1 MTTVRILSIVQ
12 PLALAALVVVMSFT
26 GFMAMD
32 ERVDEREQLKQ
43 KEIPLY
49 ATSPGH
55 PVFGEYVGA
64 HWCGPCM
71 SSASPSLT
79 NLKTSNPED
88 FTFVS
93 IFESDS
99 GGWPSDSPIN
109 RQNHVISA
117 STAYPTFSF
126 PPTPR
131 STSYTFRRSS

>member
-12 PLALAALVVVMSFT
+12 PLALAALVMMMSFT

-43 KEIPLY
+43 KEVPLY

-99 GGWPSDSPIN
+99 GGWPSDSPM
-109 RQNHVISA
+109 
-117 STAYPTFSF
+117 PTG
-126 PPTPR
+126 R
-131 STSYTFRRSS
+131 S